1 MCKTNVSVDSENSPH
16 NDSHPRL
23 GVGAFPH
30 TRWSLVS
37 RVRGGGEGEDRA
49 LDQICRAYWEPL
61 YAFARRQG
69 MGVEDAQDATQGF
82 FAHLIGNQTLHA
94 ADQNRGKLRT
104 FLLSSFTH
112 FLGDER
118 DKRQAW
124 KRGGRTET
132 ISFDAIAAEERYQL
146 EPAQASTAEI
156 LYHRRWALTL
166 LSGALASLEKERR
179 DAGRES
185 EMEVLRSFLDASEST
200 TGPSYEQAAAKLGW
214 TVNATRVAVHRLRLR
229 YRHILEDQ
237 VAATLG
243 DEDPAAVREELLAL
257 LAALS

>member
-1 MCKTNVSVDSENSPH
+1 MSLDSANFSH
-16 NDSHPRL
+16 DDSGARP

-37 RVRGGGEGEDRA
+37 RIRGGGEGEDRA

-69 MGVEDAQDATQGF
+69 LAVEDAQDATQGF

-94 ADQNRGKLRT
+94 ADENRGKLRT
-104 FLLSSFTH
+104 FLLASFTN
-112 FLGDER
+112 FLSDER
-118 DKRQAW
+118 DKRDAW
-124 KRGGRTET
+124 RRGGRTET

-166 LSGALASLEKERR
+166 LSGALADLEKERR
-179 DAGRES
+179 NGGRDK
-185 EMEVLRSFLDASEST
+185 EMEILRGFLDASESAS
-200 TGPSYEQAAAKLGW
+200 GLSYEEAAAKLGW

-229 YRHILEDQ
+229 YRQILQDQ